1 MIGHTHGFPDTDWAQ
16 AKTAAR
22 NLLVRRARLKNREL
36 VTYGELVAQL
46 PLAISHDDHR
56 LSYLLDEISTE
67 EHSKGRGFLTAL
79 VVHQDDWMPGAGFF
93 VMARRCGAEVH
104 DEEAFYMN
112 AFKQVVEYWR
122 AHRD

>member
-1 MIGHTHGFPDTDWAQ
+1 MIGHTHGFADSDWAQ
-16 AKTAAR
+16 

-67 EHSKGRGFLTAL
+67 EYTEGRGFLTAL
-79 VVHQDDWMPGAGFF
+79 VVHQDNRRPGAGFF
-93 VMARRCGAEVH
+93 TMARRCGAEVH
-104 DEEAFYMN
+104 NEDAFYMG
-112 AFKQVVEYWR
+112 AFNQVVEYWR
-122 AHRD
+122 SHLD